1 MSDAEQDTS
10 VLGKRLWNGDDAA
23 QSKGNEGTRP
33 AEPVVDDDDDDEVGP
48 MPMPVDGAIKK
59 KRKGAS

>member
-10 VLGKRLWNGDDAA
+10 VLGKRLWNGEDAA
-23 QSKGNEGTRP
+23 QSNGNEGTRP
-33 AEPVVDDDDDDEVGP
+33 TEAVDDDDDEEVGP
-48 MPMPVDGAIKK
+48 MPMPVDGVVKK